1 MFDIQ
6 KKTINDTND
15 LVFESMMLSYKFN
28 AINNQSEMY
37 KTFFKVLHL
46 FITSIPHETLKKVFQ
61 KWTEKCNLVSTYE
74 YFNRKLNLIIIIIK
88 FKNIEY

>member
-15 LVFESMMLSYKFN
+15 LVFESKMLYKFN
-28 AINNQSEMY
+28 AINNQPEMH
-37 KTFFKVLHL
+37 KTFFKVLPL

-61 KWTEKCNLVSTYE
+61 KWTEKCNWVSTYE